1 MQLHMIPNAISASL
15 GRWVWMSVC
24 VTGLKGAVQEK
35 VGTAY
40 DQRPK
45 SKRDKTSFLIGASDD
60 PGAKLFRG

>member
-1 MQLHMIPNAISASL
+1 
-15 GRWVWMSVC
+15 MSVC